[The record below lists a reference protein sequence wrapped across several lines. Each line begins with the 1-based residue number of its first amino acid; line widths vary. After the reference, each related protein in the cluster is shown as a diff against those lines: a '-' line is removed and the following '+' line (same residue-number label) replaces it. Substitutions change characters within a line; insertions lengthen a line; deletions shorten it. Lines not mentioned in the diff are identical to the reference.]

1 VTAVT
6 VVACRPP
13 VGELSLWDTDF
24 ILFGYR
30 LRSGI
35 VRSYGSPIF
44 SFLRN
49 PHTVMGVVIKV
60 ILPHV
65 IANVLRKLVILLLQ
79 KRKKKKSHKFNVWLD
94 TVLSGHA
101 IDMKTTREYDRI

>member
-1 VTAVT
+1 
-6 VVACRPP
+6 
-13 VGELSLWDTDF
+13 
-24 ILFGYR
+24 
-30 LRSGI
+30 
-35 VRSYGSPIF
+35 
-44 SFLRN
+44 
-49 PHTVMGVVIKV
+49 VIKV

-101 IDMKTTREYDRI
+101 MDMKTTREYDRI